1 MVSKIFFLATW
12 WVGYFFTAV
21 QEFFLLQL
29 CWMQFFSS
37 DKRLQEFFFKIT
49 HPLPQE
55 LNGRPLTGGGR
66 VPEVRPQG
74 AKV

>member
-1 MVSKIFFLATW
+1 MVSKIFFLAIW

-21 QEFFLLQL
+21 QEFF
-29 CWMQFFSS
+29 
-37 DKRLQEFFFKIT
+37 FKINL
-49 HPLPQE
+49 PLPQE
-55 LNGRPLTGGGR
+55 LNARPLTGGGR